1 MLTFASPLYLWGL
14 LALAVPVALHLLR
27 LRRTRREVVFPSVR
41 HLRMTRLPQ
50 EGHRR
55 LRHWLLLLTR
65 LAVLASACLL
75 LAGPSLKRTA
85 PPGAAGGRHDRR
97 AVIVLDLSASMA
109 TGERLRR
116 ALALVRQRSDE
127 LLAEGTVGLA
137 VTGVPEAALLEPTAE
152 RWRLEEALS
161 SLAASHATGE
171 PGAAIRQA
179 LAWLQGATD
188 RRLLVVSD
196 FQALDWERRW
206 QLVPHDVRLELHDVR
221 NPSDAAEQGGCG
233 IAEVTGARVSE
244 RRVRVQVTLYSS
256 SSREERRTLTVEA
269 GGVTQTQE
277 VTLPPGGR
285 LRPVVILDGVAP
297 GAEGEARLTPDG
309 FPRDDRACFWADG
322 APPRQV
328 LLAVV
333 GDRDSLSPAEAAFVS
348 TALESVGEG
357 AARRFVTAVK
367 EIELL
372 EPEELAQQ
380 DALLLLGSA
389 GRLQSVMDEPVR
401 QLLSRGGLVLAT
413 PGDAP
418 GDELRCLSR
427 LGLDFGEY
435 RGQAGRGADGLTDDG
450 IAAVAPGSA
459 LHGLF
464 PKVSESDLFRF
475 TIRRHSRLRPASRAL
490 VHLTGLSGDPLL
502 VECQAGQGRG
512 LWLAFNLA
520 PPASDF
526 QLTSAFLPLLQELL
540 LTVTRPDAGLRRL
553 VCGQQTE
560 DRSGFGLDTT
570 CPGLYRDGAALV
582 EVNADRREADLRY
595 LDVAEMREL
604 LLDGGDQRAAGQ
616 DASSAGPGRDW
627 AGWLAVALGAAFL
640 LELLLAHL
648 KDRRQL
654 SPRRRLEEETP

>member
-55 LRHWLLLLTR
+55 LRQWLLLLTR
-65 LAVLASACLL
+65 LAAMASACLL
-75 LAGPSLKRTA
+75 LARPSLTRTT
-85 PPGAAGGRHDRR
+85 PPGADGARHDRR

-109 TGERLRR
+109 TGERLQR
-116 ALALVRQRSDE
+116 ALALVRQRTDE

-137 VTGVPEAALLEPTAE
+137 VTGVPEAAPQEPTAE

-161 SLAASHATGE
+161 SLEASHATGD
-171 PGAAIRQA
+171 PGVAIRQA

-206 QLVPHDVRLELHDVR
+206 QLVPPEVGLELHDVR
-221 NPSDAAEQGGCG
+221 EPESVAEQGGCG
-233 IAEVTGARVSE
+233 IAEVSSARVSE
-244 RRVRVQVTLYSS
+244 RRIRVQVTLVSAS
-256 SSREERRTLTVEA
+256 PREERRTLTVEA
-269 GGVTQTQE
+269 GGVSQTQE

-285 LRPVVILDGVAP
+285 LRPVVVLDGVAP
-297 GAEGEARLTPDG
+297 GAEGEARLSPDG
-309 FPRDDRACFWADG
+309 FPRDDAACFWADG
-322 APPRQV
+322 VPPRQV
-328 LLAVV
+328 LLAIV
-333 GDRDSLSPAEAAFVS
+333 GERDSLSSAEAAFVG

-357 AARRFVTAVK
+357 AARRFVTTVK

-389 GRLQSVMDEPVR
+389 ARLQSVMDEPVR

-427 LGLDFGEY
+427 LGLEFGDY
-435 RGQAGRGADGLTDDG
+435 RGQAGRGADGLPDDG
-450 IAAVAPGSA
+450 IAAVASGSV

-475 TIRRHSRLRPASRAL
+475 TIRRHSRLRPASRAQ

-540 LTVTRPDAGLRRL
+540 LTVTRPGAGLRRL
-553 VCGQQTE
+553 VCGQQAE
-560 DRSGFGLDTT
+560 DSAGFGIDTT
-570 CPGLYRDGAALV
+570 CPGLYRDGTALV
-582 EVNADRREADLRY
+582 EVNADRREADRRH

-604 LLDGGDQRAAGQ
+604 LLDDHDRQNAGQ
-616 DASSAGPGRDW
+616 GALPPDSGRGWSA
-627 AGWLAVALGAAFL
+627 WLAAALGVAFL
-640 LELLLAHL
+640 LELLLAFL

-654 SPRRRLEEETP
+654 SPRRRQEGTP